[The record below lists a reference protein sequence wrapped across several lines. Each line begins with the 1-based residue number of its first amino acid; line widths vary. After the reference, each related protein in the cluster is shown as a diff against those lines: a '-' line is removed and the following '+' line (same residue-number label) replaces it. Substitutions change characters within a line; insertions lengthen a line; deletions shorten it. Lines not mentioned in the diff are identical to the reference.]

1 MAVEYKDY
9 YKILGVPRTATE
21 DEIKKAFRKL
31 ARQYHPD
38 VAKDKKTAE
47 EKFKAINEA
56 YEVLGNA
63 ENRKKYDA
71 LGSDWQQGAGF
82 EPPPGWK
89 QRTRRRS
96 PGATEHEFHFGGTG
110 FSDFFEQFFGRQRAG
125 GGFDTVTDPQE
136 AGGGF
141 GDFAASP
148 GRDIQGDI
156 LVTLAEV
163 MNGSV
168 RSVSYRTVDPRTGET
183 DQRQFKVRVPP
194 GVREGQSIRIPG
206 KGETGSGSGH
216 PGDLYLK
223 VRYASH
229 PDFQVDGVDLRYELE
244 LAPWEAVLGT
254 IVSVPSLH
262 GPVKVRITPGTQ
274 NRQRLRVAGKGLP
287 TGANAQFG
295 DLLIAVAIETPGTVS
310 NGERAL
316 WEQLAK
322 KSSFNPR
329 EAKD

>member
-1 MAVEYKDY
+1 MPVEYKDY
-9 YKILGVPRTATE
+9 YKILDVPRTAT
-21 DEIKKAFRKL
+21 DVEIKKAFRKL

-38 VAKDKKTAE
+38 VARDKKTAE

-63 ENRKKYDA
+63 ENRKKYEA
-71 LGSDWQQGAGF
+71 LGSDWQPGAGF
-82 EPPPGWK
+82 EPPPGWR
-89 QRTRRRS
+89 QRTRRKS
-96 PGATEHEFHFGGTG
+96 SSASEHEFHFGGTG
-110 FSDFFEQFFGRQRAG
+110 FSDFFEQFFGRQRAR
-125 GGFDTVTDPQE
+125 GGFDTVTEPVD
-136 AGGGF
+136 ADRF
-141 GDFAASP
+141 GDLDASP

-156 LVTLAEV
+156 LVTLPEV

-168 RSVSYRTVDPRTGET
+168 RAVSYRTADPRTGEA

-223 VRYASH
+223 VRYAAH
-229 PDFQVDGVDLRYELE
+229 PDFQVEGVDLHYELE

-254 IVSVPSLH
+254 VVSVPSLH
-262 GPVKVRITPGTQ
+262 GPVKVRIAPGTQ

-287 TGANAQFG
+287 TGSTGQFG
-295 DLLIAVAIETPGTVS
+295 DLFIAVAIETPATVS
-310 NGERAL
+310 EGEHAL

-322 KSSFNPR
+322 KSQFNPR
-329 EAKD
+329 EGKD